1 MTSENIAIVT
11 GGGGNVGVGVCRAL
25 VKSGATVVAV
35 DLDPSAADTAAR
47 QITCDVSEPDGVRS
61 GGCRRRS
68 RLRWGRYT
76 YQRGARKFLNVPFT
90 DLVDD
95 NLRFSFETG
104 PIATFRMMQLC
115 YPHLKARGGG
125 AIINFGSGAGTMGQ
139 PGGGAYAAA
148 KEAIRGLTKVAALE
162 WGKDNIRVNA
172 ICPLASGDPNA
183 WWIPDSLPLVSLGRI
198 GDPEKDIGTLVV
210 YLASPDCYMTGRT
223 LQIDGGA
230 GTWR

>member
-1 MTSENIAIVT
+1 MSEHIAIVT

-25 VKSGATVVAV
+25 VKSGATVIAV

-47 QITCDVSEPDGVRS
+47 QITCDVSDPEACDQVIADVVRDFGGVDTLVNAAQ
-61 GGCRRRS
+61 GI
-68 RLRWGRYT
+68 L
-76 YQRGARKFLNVPFT
+76 LNVPFT
-90 DLVDD
+90 DLTDD

-115 YPHLKARGGG
+115 YPHFKARGGG

-148 KEAIRGLTKVAALE
+148 KEAIRGLTKVASLE

-198 GDPEKDIGTLVV
+198 GDPEKDIGTLVL